1 MKKLGMVILV
11 LAVAGLGAGTKPEQ
25 AGPGW
30 KDHFSVDKSRLQ
42 SSGRNPYFI
51 LEPGYTLYLADG
63 AETLTVTVLQAIE
76 VVDGVTTRVVEE
88 RETENGQLGEI
99 SRNFFAID
107 PATSDVYYFGEE
119 VEIYKDGRVV
129 SHEGAWRAGVNG
141 AKFGLMVPG
150 APKIGDR
157 FYQEI
162 APGVAMDRAEVA
174 SLEEA
179 LETPAGQFRG
189 CLRIKETSALE
200 AGSSVKIFAPGVGL
214 IKDDAFVLT
223 KVEQRRI

>member
-1 MKKLGMVILV
+1 MKKLEVLILV

-30 KDHFSVDKSRLQ
+30 KDHFIVDKSRLQ
-42 SSGRNPYFI
+42 SSGRNAYFI
-51 LEPGYTLYLADG
+51 LEPGFTLFLTDG
-63 AETLTVTVLQAIE
+63 AETLTVTVLEATE

-88 RETENGQLGEI
+88 RETEKGQRGEV

-107 PATSDVYYFGEE
+107 PATRDVYYFGED
-119 VEIYKDGRVV
+119 VDIYKNGRVV
-129 SHEGAWRAGVNG
+129 SHEGAWRAGLDG
-141 AKFGLMVPG
+141 AKFGLMIPG
-150 APKIGDR
+150 APKVGDK

-174 SLEEA
+174 SLDET
-179 LETPAGQFRG
+179 LDTPAGKFRG

-200 AGSSVKIFAPGVGL
+200 AGSSVKVFAPGLGL
-214 IKDDAFVLT
+214 VKDDAFLLS
-223 KVEQRRI
+223 KVEQRPI